1 MALLYTTTGEDAGG
15 WAHHSAALLI
25 AAFPSGTAAI

>member
-15 WAHHSAALLI
+15 WAHRSAALPI
-25 AAFPSGTAAI
+25 AAFPFGTAAI